1 MKRVYNSFRRGLL
14 DLRVWVMLLPALVV
28 LALDLPV
35 LTTLLYS
42 LSAVLVIVAMTHVIR
57 RIIFHYLDMEL
68 LALIAQHSATGA
80 GLTFVG
86 VCIVLASIIVSA
98 TIWVAK

>member
-1 MKRVYNSFRRGLL
+1 MERVYDSMRRGFL
-14 DLRVWVMLLPALVV
+14 DLRVWMLLAPALLV

-35 LTTLLYS
+35 LTALLYS
-42 LSAVLVIVAMTHVIR
+42 LSAMLVIVAMTHVIR
-57 RIIFHYLDMEL
+57 RVLFHYVDMEL